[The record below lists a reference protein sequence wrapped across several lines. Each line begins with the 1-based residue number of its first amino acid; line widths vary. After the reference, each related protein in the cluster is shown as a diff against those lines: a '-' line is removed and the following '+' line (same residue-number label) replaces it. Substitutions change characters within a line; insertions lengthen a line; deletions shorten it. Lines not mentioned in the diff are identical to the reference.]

1 MKIPSRDL
9 LIELGTEELPPK
21 ALASLSRAFERLFCE
36 GLKAERLEYAAIS
49 RFATPRRLALLVES
63 LSENQADR
71 DTERFGP
78 AVKAAFDADGAP
90 TKAAQG
96 FAKSC
101 GVEVAELATA
111 EKDGVEKLYFSTTE
125 RGRTTFELVPELIT
139 KAMQQLPI
147 PKRMRWGASREEFVR
162 PVHWLTVL
170 FGHEVIPMTLFAV
183 ESCGTT
189 RGHRFLSNEE
199 LLLDSAADYEQVL
212 EETGNVIPDFDK
224 RRDSVRKLVTA
235 EGEKAGGQVVMD
247 EDLLNEVTSLVEY
260 PVALSGAFDAQYLE
274 LPPEALILTLKSHQ
288 KCFCITDADGKLL
301 PHFVTVSNLLS
312 KDPAKVIE
320 GNERVIR
327 PRLADARFFFDADR
341 QQSLESRSPSLEKLI
356 FQDKLGTVH
365 DKSARVAELAAWIA
379 GQVGADADKSRR
391 AALLAKC
398 DLLTQMVGEFAD
410 LQGLMGYYYALN
422 DGEDQEVARAINEQ
436 YQPRQAGG
444 ELPTTMTGAILAIA
458 DKLDT
463 MVGMFG
469 IGQPPTGSK
478 DPFALRRS
486 AIGILRIIVDRELDL
501 DINQAL
507 AQSIASYCSKDLE
520 AGIEKSLSAFVF
532 DRFKAWYA
540 EEGISATIFQSVSSV
555 SPGRPLDFHRRVQA
569 VHKFAG
575 LDEAAALAAANKR
588 VSNLLS
594 KQKDQPDSDAV
605 KQELL
610 QEQAEKDLYEAIQ
623 QKQSELAP
631 YFESGDY
638 SAALPGLAG
647 LKAPVDRFFD
657 EVLVMAEDEA
667 IKQNRLNLLRQLRNL
682 FLRTADISH
691 LHND

>member
-1 MKIPSRDL
+1 VKIPSRDL

-49 RFATPRRLALLVES
+49 RFATPRRLALLVEG

-101 GVEVAELATA
+101 GVEVSELATA
-111 EKDGVEKLYFSTTE
+111 EKDGVEKLYFSSVE
-125 RGRTTFELVPELIT
+125 KGRTTVELVPELIS

-260 PVALSGAFDAQYLE
+260 PVALSGAFDEQYLE

-379 GQVGADADKSRR
+379 GQVGADADKCRR

-422 DGEDQEVARAINEQ
+422 DGEDQDVARAINEQ

-444 ELPTTMTGAILAIA
+444 ELPSTMTGAILAIA

-507 AQSIASYCSKDLE
+507 AQSIASYSGKDLE
-520 AGIEKSLSAFVF
+520 AGIEKNLSGFVF

-569 VHKFAG
+569 VHKFTG

-631 YFESGDY
+631 CFESGDY
-638 SAALPGLAG
+638 SAALSGLAG

-657 EVLVMAEDEA
+657 DVLVMAEDEGV
-667 IKQNRLNLLRQLRNL
+667 KQNRLNLLRQLRNL

>member
-49 RFATPRRLALLVES
+49 RFATPRRLALLVEG
-63 LSENQADR
+63 LSENQTDR

-78 AVKAAFDADGAP
+78 AVKAAFDDDGAP

-101 GVEVAELATA
+101 GVEVSELATA
-111 EKDGVEKLYFSTTE
+111 EKDGVEKLYFSSVE
-125 RGRTTFELVPELIT
+125 KGRTTVELVPELIS

-147 PKRMRWGASREEFVR
+147 PKRMRWGTSREEFVR

-224 RRDSVRKLVTA
+224 RRESVRKLVTA

-260 PVALSGAFDAQYLE
+260 PVALSGAFDEQYLE

-379 GQVGADADKSRR
+379 GQVGADADKCRR

-422 DGEDQEVARAINEQ
+422 DGEDQDVARAINEQ

-444 ELPTTMTGAILAIA
+444 ELPSTMTGAILAIA

-507 AQSIASYCSKDLE
+507 AQSIASYSGKDLE
-520 AGIEKSLSAFVF
+520 AGIEKNLSGFVF

-638 SAALPGLAG
+638 SAALSGLAG

-657 EVLVMAEDEA
+657 DVLVMAEDEA
-667 IKQNRLNLLRQLRNL
+667 VKQNRLNLLRQLRNL

>member
-21 ALASLSRAFERLFCE
+21 ALASLSRAFERLFCD
-36 GLKAERLEYAAIS
+36 GLKAERLDYSAVS
-49 RFATPRRLALLVES
+49 RFATPRRLALLIEG
-63 LSENQADR
+63 LCENQADR
-71 DTERFGP
+71 QTERFGP
-78 AVKAAFDADGAP
+78 AVKAAFDADGAA

-101 GVEVAELATA
+101 GVEVTELATA

-125 RGRTTFELVPELIT
+125 KGRTTVELVPELIS

-147 PKRMRWGASREEFVR
+147 PKRMRWGSSREEFVR

-183 ESCGTT
+183 QSCGTT
-189 RGHRFLSNEE
+189 RGHRFLTNEE

-260 PVALSGAFDAQYLE
+260 PVALSGAFDPQYLE

-288 KCFCITDADGKLL
+288 KCFCITDSEGNLL

-327 PRLADARFFFDADR
+327 PRLADARFFYDADR
-341 QQSLESRSPSLEKLI
+341 QQSLESRSSSLQKLI

-379 GQVGADADKSRR
+379 QQVSADPEKCRR

-410 LQGLMGYYYALN
+410 LQGLMGYYYALH
-422 DGEDQEVARAINEQ
+422 DGEDSEVAKAINEQ

-444 ELPTTMTGAILAIA
+444 ELPSTMTGAILAIA

-486 AIGILRIIVDRELDL
+486 AIGVLRIIVDRELDL
-501 DINQAL
+501 DINEAL
-507 AQSIASYCSKDLE
+507 GKSIASYSGKQLE
-520 AGIEKSLSAFVF
+520 SGIQSSLSGFVF

-540 EEGISATIFQSVSSV
+540 EEGISATIFQSVISV

-594 KQKDQPDSDAV
+594 KQKDQAESDAV
-605 KQELL
+605 KQDLL
-610 QEQAEKDLYEAIQ
+610 QEQAELDLYEAIQ
-623 QKQSELAP
+623 GKQTELGP
-631 YFESGDY
+631 HFESGNY
-638 SAALPGLAG
+638 TAALVGLAG
-647 LKAPVDRFFD
+647 LKDPVDRFFD
-657 EVLVMAEDEA
+657 DVLVMAEDEA
-667 IKQNRLNLLRQLRNL
+667 VKQNRLNLLRQLRNL

-691 LHND
+691 LHNG